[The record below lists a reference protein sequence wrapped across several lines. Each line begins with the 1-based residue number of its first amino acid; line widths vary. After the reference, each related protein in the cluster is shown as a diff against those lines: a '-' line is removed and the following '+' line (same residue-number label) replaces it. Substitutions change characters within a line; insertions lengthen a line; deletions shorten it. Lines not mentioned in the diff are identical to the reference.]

1 MSGSAARRALAEW
14 QQVDP
19 KPATTSTAPRT
30 VAFGPPT
37 ALAPAALAAPR
48 ALPAPA
54 DPAAPPTLPA
64 PAAPPAL
71 PAAPVPVVW
80 PLPLLDAAR
89 PSFPLVPA
97 TAPVTTALV
106 PEAKRTVPVKASRA
120 VPTTR
125 ASTIT
130 AASGATGT
138 QLVRCRSARRICHS
152 VTCQCHECGGISAA
166 RLAAAAVRPYQA
178 RASTI
183 PPSPA
188 TATMPAVSRRAISAE
203 ASDRTPK
210 EAITHAAV
218 RTGGNRPHQAWPTPP
233 WLSAT

>member
-89 PSFPLVPA
+89 PSFPLVP
-97 TAPVTTALV
+97 
-106 PEAKRTVPVKASRA
+106 EAKRTVPVKASRA

-183 PPSPA
+183 PTSPA
-188 TATMPAVSRRAISAE
+188 
-203 ASDRTPK
+203 
-210 EAITHAAV
+210 
-218 RTGGNRPHQAWPTPP
+218 
-233 WLSAT
+233 